1 MLSSWIELPSVGNQ
15 GPKQHV
21 EILKITRDRL
31 VDDRRATA
39 KVLAG
44 AFEPA
49 KSLRARRT
57 IVELQTM
64 IEAIDR
70 ATLPSVPDSPLKEDR

>member
-1 MLSSWIELPSVGNQ
+1 MNE
-15 GPKQHV
+15 QHV
-21 EILKITRDRL
+21 DTLKVARDRL
-31 VDDRRATA
+31 VDDRRAAA

-49 KSLRARRT
+49 KSLEARKM

-70 ATLPSVPDSPLKEDR
+70 AIDDEQGAADSIYDGK

>member
-1 MLSSWIELPSVGNQ
+1 MNA
-15 GPKQHV
+15 QHLD
-21 EILKITRDRL
+21 ILKMARDRL

-49 KSLRARRT
+49 KLLKTRRA
-57 IVELQTM
+57 IIELQSM

-70 ATLPSVPDSPLKEDR
+70 AIDDEQGAADSVYDGK